1 MKFSLIMATI
11 GRYAEVERF
20 MRFLSRQTYP
30 NFELLIVD
38 QNDDDRLLPLIQ
50 QYKTKFTLIHLR
62 SENGLSLAR
71 NVGLRYIS
79 GDFVSFP
86 DDDCWYDRQALEN
99 VYKLFHQYPQ
109 YAGITGRAIDGKG
122 QDAAGKYDKTSG
134 LVDAINV
141 WRRAI
146 SFTIFLR
153 REVCNA
159 IGGFDEEIGVGAKT
173 IYGSGEETDYV
184 LRAIRKYQV
193 FYCHRF
199 TINHPNPL
207 VQYSPQVISRGYRY
221 GCGFG
226 RVVQKHGYNYRF
238 KLRALARPFLGMML
252 YISAFQ
258 LPKSHYYW
266 NTFRGR
272 LRGML

>member
-11 GRYAEVERF
+11 GRYMEVERF
-20 MRFLSRQTYP
+20 LKFLDQQTYR

-38 QNDDDRLLPLIQ
+38 QNNDDRLLLLIQ
-50 QYKTKFTLIHLR
+50 RYKAKYSLIHLR
-62 SENGLSLAR
+62 SEKGLSLAR
-71 NVGLRYIS
+71 NVGLRHIT
-79 GDFVSFP
+79 GDFVCFP
-86 DDDCWYDRQALEN
+86 DDDCWYDPQALEQ
-99 VYKLFHQYPQ
+99 VHKLFHLYPQ
-109 YAGITGRAIDGKG
+109 YGGITGRAIDGEG

-134 LVDAINV
+134 LVDVINV

-146 SFTIFLR
+146 SFTIFFR
-153 REVCNA
+153 RQVCEN
-159 IGGFDEEIGVGAKT
+159 IGGFDEEIGIGANT

-193 FYCHRF
+193 FYSADF

-207 VQYSPQVISRGYRY
+207 IDYSPQVISRGYRY

-226 RVVQKHGYNYRF
+226 KVVDKHGYNFRF
-238 KLRALARPFLGMML
+238 KLRALVRPFLGMIL
-252 YISAFQ
+252 HISTLELA
-258 LPKSHYYW
+258 KSHYYW

>member
-1 MKFSLIMATI
+1 MKFSLIMATL
-11 GRYAEVERF
+11 GRYVEVERF
-20 MRFLSRQTYP
+20 LMFLDQQTYR
-30 NFELLIVD
+30 NFELIVVD
-38 QNDDDRLLPLIQ
+38 QNEDERLVPLI
-50 QYKTKFTLIHLR
+50 KAFRAKFSLIHLQ
-62 SENGLSLAR
+62 SDKGLSLAR
-71 NVGLRYIS
+71 NVGMCHIS

-86 DDDCWYDRQALEN
+86 DDDCWYDRLALEN
-99 VYKLFHQYPQ
+99 AYKVFQQYPQ
-109 YAGITGRAIDGKG
+109 YGGITGRAVDGKG
-122 QDAAGKYDKTSG
+122 HDTAGKYDKTSG

-153 REVCNA
+153 RQVCLD
-159 IGGFDEEIGVGAKT
+159 IGEFDEEMGVGSKT

-184 LRAIRKYQV
+184 LRAIRNHQV
-193 FYCHRF
+193 YYSSTF

-207 VQYSPQVISRGYRY
+207 VCYSPQVISRGYRY

-226 RVVQKHGYNYRF
+226 RVVRKHGYNSHF
-238 KLRALARPFLGMML
+238 KLRSLIRPFLGMML
-252 YISAFQ
+252 YSSTFQ

>member
-11 GRYAEVERF
+11 GRYTEVERF
-20 MRFLSRQTYP
+20 LMFLDQQTYR
-30 NFELLIVD
+30 NFELIIVD
-38 QNDDDRLLPLIQ
+38 QNSDDRLLLLIQ
-50 QYKTKFTLIHLR
+50 RYKTKFSLIHLR
-62 SENGLSLAR
+62 SEKGLSLAR
-71 NVGLRYIS
+71 NVGLRHIT
-79 GDFVSFP
+79 GDFVCFP
-86 DDDCWYDRQALEN
+86 DDDCWYDRQALEK
-99 VYKLFHQYPQ
+99 VYKLFHLYPQ
-109 YAGITGRAIDGKG
+109 YAGITGRAIDGEG

-134 LVDAINV
+134 LVNVMNV

-146 SFTIFLR
+146 SFTIFFR
-153 REVCNA
+153 RQVCED
-159 IGGFDEEIGVGAKT
+159 IGGFDEEMGVGAKT

-184 LRAIRKYQV
+184 LRAIRKHQV
-193 FYCHRF
+193 FYCADF

-207 VQYSPQVISRGYRY
+207 IHYSPQVISRGYRY

-226 RVVQKHGYNYRF
+226 RVVSKHGYDFRF
-238 KLRALARPFLGMML
+238 KLRALIRPFLGMIL
-252 YISAFQ
+252 HISTFQ